1 MKQDMLDDPANRSMD
16 DIPLDDESDE
26 NDDYY
31 METFDNGYI
40 TQRGNEESLDSS
52 KFRDTMLPEPI
63 GMEDIVDLKFDIH
76 CEPS

>member
-1 MKQDMLDDPANRSMD
+1 MD

-63 GMEDIVDLKFDIH
+63 GMKTLQI
-76 CEPS
+76 

>member
-1 MKQDMLDDPANRSMD
+1 MKQDLPDDPANRSMD
-16 DIPLDDESDE
+16 DIPLDESDE

-40 TQRGNEESLDSS
+40 TQRGNDESLDAS

-63 GMEDIVDLKFDIH
+63 GMKTLQI
-76 CEPS
+76 